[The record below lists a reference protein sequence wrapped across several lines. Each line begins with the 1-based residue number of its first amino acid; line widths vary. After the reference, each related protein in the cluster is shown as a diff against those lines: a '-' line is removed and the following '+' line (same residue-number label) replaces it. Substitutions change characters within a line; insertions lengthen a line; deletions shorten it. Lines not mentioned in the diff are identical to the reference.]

1 MVNDTRKV
9 KIYVL
14 KHPDT
19 LEIRYVGKTIRS
31 LSRRLGNHISNA
43 KGNKHNKH
51 LSNWILSILALGK
64 RPIIELIEEVDSS
77 VWQDR
82 EKYWISHFSNLINL
96 TYGGDGCKGFLHD
109 KATRIKC
116 GLANIGRK
124 HTKEFKDALS
134 NRLKGKKL
142 TEEHKTKIGLANKG
156 KIRTPIVKQKL
167 SESHKGISQTEES
180 RRKRSE
186 TIKAWWDKRKSIE
199 DIVES

>member
-19 LEIRYVGKTIRS
+19 LEIRYVGKTVRS
-31 LSRRLGNHISNA
+31 LSKRLGNHIDNA
-43 KGNKHNKH
+43 KRSKHNKH

-82 EKYWISHFSNLINL
+82 EKYWIAHYPNLINL
-96 TYGGDGCKGFLHD
+96 TYGGDGCEGFLHD
-109 KATRIKC
+109 EATRIKC

-124 HTKEFKDALS
+124 HTQEFKDALS

-142 TEEHKTKIGLANKG
+142 TEEHKAKIGLANKG
-156 KIRTPIVKQKL
+156 KIRTPIIKQKL
-167 SESHKGISQTEES
+167 SESHKGIPQTEES

-186 TIKAWWDKRKSIE
+186 TIKAWWIKRKSIE